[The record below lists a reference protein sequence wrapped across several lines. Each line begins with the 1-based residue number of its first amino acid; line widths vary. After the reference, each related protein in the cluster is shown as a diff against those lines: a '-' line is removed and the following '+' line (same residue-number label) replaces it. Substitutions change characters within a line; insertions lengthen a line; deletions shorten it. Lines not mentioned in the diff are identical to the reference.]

1 MPLYRRTTGPWWVP
15 STRARLILES
25 LQTYGASL
33 CLLVRLSQ
41 TWTSGIPMALPKS
54 GERQST
60 RRSNNAYL
68 SRFSPGSPSGGL
80 TVVRAAVLVCVRI
93 NSCPTASCQGDRC
106 PSFSGLPAIAR
117 PMTPL
122 RQSGNGARLTARLH
136 AKETTSMT
144 IDVATAISR
153 ILKQEGVGWV
163 STFPV
168 CRVNNALGREG
179 VPMLMMRDDR
189 YAVAVADAFSRI
201 TAGSRIGVCT
211 FQGGVNAAGMQYA
224 YAGMAQAYED
234 GSPVLCIT
242 DGVPAG
248 ASGNSQYDV
257 ASAMKTVSKWFGY
270 LDKPERTP
278 EIMRRAFTM
287 LRSGRPGPVIL
298 AIPNATA
305 TYDETADPY
314 RPVKGWKSAPDP
326 ADVRA
331 AVDQL
336 LGARNPLIY
345 AGEGVIYA
353 GASEDLK
360 ALAELVNVP
369 VITTLK
375 AKGAFPENHRLFVG
389 VRGDQVARYLNK
401 SDLILAVGSSLSPGR
416 FSHAIP
422 DAAKKTIIH
431 CNVDELH
438 INKMYPT
445 AHAVI
450 GDARLTLQALRQEV
464 SDRTSGAGRTA
475 GDVAAEVRAARDEAL
490 ARYRQVMNS
499 DETPINPYRV
509 YGDLMQVLDL
519 HNSFVTHESGNT
531 RDQLSTVFDTLIP
544 RGFLGWGNVSTLGF
558 SLAAAIA
565 AKKAFPGRAT
575 VAVTGEAGL
584 GYMLGNLEVLL
595 REKLGITVVHISNGG
610 FAGYGPGFWGPGHD
624 PFTHRVLGPDE
635 VDMSKVIGALGFHT
649 ERVSEPAEI
658 IPALRRALDV
668 NTSGRP
674 AYIEF
679 FCCQYPVYG
688 GWVGRGSET
697 MPKL

>member
-1 MPLYRRTTGPWWVP
+1 
-15 STRARLILES
+15 
-25 LQTYGASL
+25 
-33 CLLVRLSQ
+33 
-41 TWTSGIPMALPKS
+41 
-54 GERQST
+54 
-60 RRSNNAYL
+60 
-68 SRFSPGSPSGGL
+68 
-80 TVVRAAVLVCVRI
+80 
-93 NSCPTASCQGDRC
+93 
-106 PSFSGLPAIAR
+106 
-117 PMTPL
+117 
-122 RQSGNGARLTARLH
+122 
-136 AKETTSMT
+136 MT
-144 IDVATAISR
+144 IDVATAIAR
-153 ILKQEGVGWV
+153 ILKEEGVEWV

-224 YAGMAQAYED
+224 YAGLAQAFED

-248 ASGNSQYDV
+248 SSANSLYDV

-270 LDKPERTP
+270 LDRPERTP
-278 EIMRRAFTM
+278 ELMRRAFTM

-305 TYDETADPY
+305 TFDETADPY

-326 ADVRA
+326 ADVRRA
-331 AVDQL
+331 IDLL
-336 LGARNPLIY
+336 LGASDPLIY

-353 GASEDLK
+353 AASEPLT
-360 ALAELVNVP
+360 AFAELANTP

-375 AKGAFPENHRLFVG
+375 AKGALAEDHPLFVG
-389 VRGDQVARYLNK
+389 VRGDQVTHYLEK

-431 CNVDELH
+431 CTVDELH
-438 INKMYPT
+438 INKIYPT

-450 GDARLTLQALRQEV
+450 GDARLTLEALRQEL
-464 SDRTSGAGRTA
+464 SERTA
-475 GDVAAEVRAARDEAL
+475 RGGRPAGGVAAEVRAARDAAL
-490 ARYRQVMNS
+490 ARYRQVMAS
-499 DETPINPYRV
+499 DEKPINPYRV
-509 YGDLMQVLDL
+509 YGDLQAVLDL
-519 HNSFVTHESGNT
+519 RNSFVTHESGNT

-565 AKKAFPGRAT
+565 AKKAFPERT
-575 VAVTGEAGL
+575 SIAVTGEAGL

-595 REKLGITVVHISNGG
+595 REKLGITIVHISNGG
-610 FAGYGPGFWGPGHD
+610 FAGYGPGFWGAGHD
-624 PFTHRVLGPDE
+624 PFTHQVLGPDE
-635 VDMSKVIGALGFHT
+635 VDMAKVIGALGFHT
-649 ERVSEPAEI
+649 ERVSEPADI
-658 IPALRRALDV
+658 IGALRRALDV
-668 NTSGRP
+668 NAAHRP

-679 FCCQYPVYG
+679 ICSQYPVYG
-688 GWVGRGSET
+688 PWVGRRAE
-697 MPKL
+697 